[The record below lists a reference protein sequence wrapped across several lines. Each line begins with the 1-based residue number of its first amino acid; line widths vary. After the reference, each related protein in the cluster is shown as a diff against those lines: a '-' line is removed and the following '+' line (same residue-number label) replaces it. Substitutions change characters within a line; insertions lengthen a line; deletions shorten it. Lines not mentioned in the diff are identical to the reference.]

1 MTPQLR
7 NIRRI
12 LDDEFRVRLY
22 TALLQDEFSLDGLT
36 ALFNCDESS
45 IAEHLDQL
53 DDAGLVISK
62 QIGQSTYYQAQS
74 NPVEE
79 VCNRVI
85 EENAWGSLNHRIR
98 KLKHHSVLPSEN
110 ERITA

>member
-1 MTPQLR
+1 MTPRLR

-12 LDDEFRVRLY
+12 LNDEFRVRLY

-45 IAEHLDQL
+45 ITEHLEQL
-53 DDAGLVISK
+53 DDAGLISSK
-62 QIGQSTYYQAQS
+62 QLGRRTYYQAQS

-79 VCNRVI
+79 VCSRVI
-85 EENAWGSLNHRIR
+85 EENTWGSLNHRIR
-98 KLKHHSVLPSEN
+98 KLKRHSVIPPEN